1 MNQEQNQHLADDEID
16 LVELFRT
23 IWAGKWL
30 IAGVTA
36 VFAVGSVLYALS
48 LPNIYKSEVLLAPV
62 EESGGLKIPGQ
73 LGGLAALA
81 GVNIGIGGD
90 SKTGLA
96 IEVLK
101 SREFLGRFIETYDL
115 LIPIMAAK
123 GWDRSTNT
131 LEIDKD
137 IFDTVSNTWIRDLP
151 APRQAKPSVQETYT
165 EFLKLINV
173 QQDTKTNMVRLSVEY
188 YSPELA
194 QQWTMQLV
202 ADLNQYMR
210 EREAADATRSIAY
223 LNSQVAQTNLADA
236 RSMLFSLIEEQT
248 KTLMLANVREEYVF
262 STVDP
267 AVVPELKDKPKRS
280 LIVSVAMA
288 LGGMFGVFI
297 VLVRSAVLARR
308 SNINR

>member
-1 MNQEQNQHLADDEID
+1 MHNEQNQHLADDEID

-137 IFDTVSNTWIRDLP
+137 IFDTVSNTWIRDVP

-194 QQWTMQLV
+194 QQWTTQLV

-210 EREAADATRSIAY
+210 EREANDASRSIAY
-223 LNSQVAQTNLADA
+223 LNGQVAQLQQD
-236 RSMLFSLIEEQT
+236 MLLFTI
-248 KTLMLANVREEYVF
+248 LMMIKILYY
-262 STVDP
+262 
-267 AVVPELKDKPKRS
+267 L
-280 LIVSVAMA
+280 
-288 LGGMFGVFI
+288 
-297 VLVRSAVLARR
+297 
-308 SNINR
+308 

>member
-1 MNQEQNQHLADDEID
+1 M
-16 LVELFRT
+16 
-23 IWAGKWL
+23 
-30 IAGVTA
+30 
-36 VFAVGSVLYALS
+36 
-48 LPNIYKSEVLLAPV
+48 APV
-62 EESGGLKIPGQ
+62 EESGGLKIPGE

-81 GVNIGIGGD
+81 GVNLGSGSG

-96 IEVLK
+96 IEVLN